1 MQRAFGLDV
10 PDTVAEM
17 CRPGAAAV
25 LVYDAQVG
33 ILPHVKDRE
42 ALVGRI
48 REVVDAARAADVP
61 VFYVRHVSLPP
72 THLGVGALRTA
83 MAWQR
88 KERVDDVTSAFPPD
102 APHTAIVDELAP
114 AEGEPVFDKLGMSA
128 LVGRIREVVDAA
140 RAADVPVFYVR
151 HVSLPPTHLGV
162 GALRTAMAWQRTDR
176 ADDVTSAFPPDAA
189 HTAVVDELA
198 PVAGEPVFD
207 KLGMSALVGTP
218 LEAALRDRGVT
229 TLVLVG
235 AVLEIGIEPTAR
247 HAADLGFLPVVVDD
261 ACGIV
266 EPDAAQRSLDSL
278 DYSLMS
284 YRATT
289 AQVVAALSS

>member
-17 CRPGAAAV
+17 CRPGASAV
-25 LVYDAQVG
+25 LVYDAQAG
-33 ILPHVKDRE
+33 ILPHVKDRDT
-42 ALVGRI
+42 LVERI
-48 REVVDAARAADVP
+48 RDVVDAARAADVP

-88 KERVDDVTSAFPPD
+88 KDRAEDVTTAFPPD

-114 AEGEPVFDKLGMSA
+114 
-128 LVGRIREVVDAA
+128 VD
-140 RAADVPVFYVR
+140 
-151 HVSLPPTHLGV
+151 
-162 GALRTAMAWQRTDR
+162 
-176 ADDVTSAFPPDAA
+176 
-189 HTAVVDELA
+189 
-198 PVAGEPVFD
+198 GEPVFD

-229 TLVLVG
+229 TLILVG

-247 HAADLGFLPVVVDD
+247 HAADLGFLPLVVDD

-278 DYSLMS
+278 DYSLLS

-289 AQVVAALSS
+289 AEVVAAFRS

>member
-1 MQRAFGLDV
+1 VQRAFGLDV
-10 PDTVAEM
+10 PDSVAEM
-17 CRPGAAAV
+17 CRPAAAGV

-33 ILPHVKDRE
+33 ILPHVKDGDV
-42 ALVGRI
+42 LVGRI
-48 REVVDAARAADVP
+48 REIVDAARAADVP

-88 KERVDDVTSAFPPD
+88 KDRAQDVTTAFPPD
-102 APHTAIVDELAP
+102 APHTAI
-114 AEGEPVFDKLGMSA
+114 
-128 LVGRIREVVDAA
+128 
-140 RAADVPVFYVR
+140 
-151 HVSLPPTHLGV
+151 
-162 GALRTAMAWQRTDR
+162 
-176 ADDVTSAFPPDAA
+176 
-189 HTAVVDELA
+189 VDELA

-218 LEAALRDRGVT
+218 LEAALRDRGIT

-247 HAADLGFLPVVVDD
+247 HAADLGFLPVVVTD

-289 AQVVAALSS
+289 AEIVAAFGPA

>member
-10 PDTVAEM
+10 PDSVAEM
-17 CRPGAAAV
+17 CRPAAAGV

-33 ILPHVKDRE
+33 ILPHVKDGDV
-42 ALVGRI
+42 LVGRI
-48 REVVDAARAADVP
+48 REIVDVARAADVP

-88 KERVDDVTSAFPPD
+88 KDRAQDVTTAFPPD
-102 APHTAIVDELAP
+102 ARHTAIVDELAP
-114 AEGEPVFDKLGMSA
+114 
-128 LVGRIREVVDAA
+128 VG
-140 RAADVPVFYVR
+140 
-151 HVSLPPTHLGV
+151 
-162 GALRTAMAWQRTDR
+162 
-176 ADDVTSAFPPDAA
+176 
-189 HTAVVDELA
+189 
-198 PVAGEPVFD
+198 GEPVFD

-218 LEAALRDRGVT
+218 LEAALRDRGIT

-266 EPDAAQRSLDSL
+266 EPEAAQRSLDSL

-289 AQVVAALSS
+289 AEIVAAFGAA

>member
-1 MQRAFGLDV
+1 VQRAFGLDV
-10 PDTVAEM
+10 PDSVAEM
-17 CRPGAAAV
+17 CRPAAAGV

-33 ILPHVKDRE
+33 ILPHVKDGE
-42 ALVGRI
+42 VLVGRI
-48 REVVDAARAADVP
+48 REIVDAARAADVP

-88 KERVDDVTSAFPPD
+88 KEQAQDVTSAFPPD
-102 APHTAIVDELAP
+102 ADHTAI
-114 AEGEPVFDKLGMSA
+114 
-128 LVGRIREVVDAA
+128 
-140 RAADVPVFYVR
+140 
-151 HVSLPPTHLGV
+151 
-162 GALRTAMAWQRTDR
+162 
-176 ADDVTSAFPPDAA
+176 
-189 HTAVVDELA
+189 VDELA

-218 LEAALRDRGVT
+218 LEAALRVRGVT

-266 EPDAAQRSLDSL
+266 EPEAAQRSLDSL

-289 AQVVAALSS
+289 AEIVAAFGAA

>member
-17 CRPGAAAV
+17 CRPAAAAV

-42 ALVGRI
+42 ALVERI
-48 REVVDAARAADVP
+48 REVVDGARAAGVP

-88 KERVDDVTSAFPPD
+88 KDQAQDVTSAFPPD
-102 APHTAIVDELAP
+102 ADHTAI
-114 AEGEPVFDKLGMSA
+114 
-128 LVGRIREVVDAA
+128 
-140 RAADVPVFYVR
+140 
-151 HVSLPPTHLGV
+151 
-162 GALRTAMAWQRTDR
+162 
-176 ADDVTSAFPPDAA
+176 
-189 HTAVVDELA
+189 VDELA

-247 HAADLGFLPVVVDD
+247 HAADLGFLPVVVED

-266 EPDAAQRSLDSL
+266 EPDAARRSLDSL
-278 DYSLMS
+278 DYSLLS
-284 YRATT
+284 YRAMT
-289 AQVVAALSS
+289 AEVVAAFG

>member
-25 LVYDAQVG
+25 LVYDAQAG

-42 ALVGRI
+42 ALVERI
-48 REVVDAARAADVP
+48 REVVDAARAAGVP

-72 THLGVGALRTA
+72 THVGVGALRTA

-88 KERVDDVTSAFPPD
+88 KDRAEDVTTAFPPD
-102 APHTAIVDELAP
+102 APHTAI
-114 AEGEPVFDKLGMSA
+114 
-128 LVGRIREVVDAA
+128 
-140 RAADVPVFYVR
+140 
-151 HVSLPPTHLGV
+151 
-162 GALRTAMAWQRTDR
+162 
-176 ADDVTSAFPPDAA
+176 
-189 HTAVVDELA
+189 VDELA

-218 LEAALRDRGVT
+218 LEAAVRDRGVT

-247 HAADLGFLPVVVDD
+247 HAADLGFLPVVVTD

-289 AQVVAALSS
+289 AEIVAAFGA

>member
-1 MQRAFGLDV
+1 VQRAFGLDV
-10 PDTVAEM
+10 PDSVAEM
-17 CRPGAAAV
+17 CRPAAAGV

-33 ILPHVKDRE
+33 ILPHVKDGDV
-42 ALVGRI
+42 LVGRI
-48 REVVDAARAADVP
+48 REIVDVARAADVP

-88 KERVDDVTSAFPPD
+88 KDRAQDVTTAFPPD
-102 APHTAIVDELAP
+102 ATHTAI
-114 AEGEPVFDKLGMSA
+114 
-128 LVGRIREVVDAA
+128 
-140 RAADVPVFYVR
+140 
-151 HVSLPPTHLGV
+151 
-162 GALRTAMAWQRTDR
+162 
-176 ADDVTSAFPPDAA
+176 
-189 HTAVVDELA
+189 VDELA

-218 LEAALRDRGVT
+218 LEAALRDRGIT

-266 EPDAAQRSLDSL
+266 EPEAAQRSLDSL

-289 AQVVAALSS
+289 AEIVAAFGAA

>member
-17 CRPGAAAV
+17 CRPAAAAV
-25 LVYDAQVG
+25 LVYDAQAG
-33 ILPHVKDRE
+33 ILPHIKEPDV
-42 ALVGRI
+42 LVGRI
-48 REVVDAARAADVP
+48 RQVVDAARAADVP
-61 VFYVRHVSLPP
+61 VFYCRHVSLPP
-72 THLGVGALRTA
+72 SHLGVGAVRTA

-88 KERVDDVTSAFPPD
+88 QERADTIGSPFPPD
-102 APHTAIVDELAP
+102 APQTAIVDELAP
-114 AEGEPVFDKLGMSA
+114 AP
-128 LVGRIREVVDAA
+128 
-140 RAADVPVFYVR
+140 
-151 HVSLPPTHLGV
+151 
-162 GALRTAMAWQRTDR
+162 
-176 ADDVTSAFPPDAA
+176 
-189 HTAVVDELA
+189 
-198 PVAGEPVFD
+198 GEPVFD

-218 LEAALRDRGVT
+218 LELALRDRGVT

-247 HAADLGFLPVVVDD
+247 HAADLGLLPVVVED

-266 EPDAAQRSLDSL
+266 EPAAARRSLDSL

-289 AQVVAALSS
+289 AEVVAAFGG

>member
-10 PDTVAEM
+10 TDSVAEM
-17 CRPGAAAV
+17 CRPAAACV
-25 LVYDAQVG
+25 LVYDAQDG
-33 ILPHVKDRE
+33 NLPHVKDGE

-48 REVVDAARAADVP
+48 REVVDAARGAGVP

-88 KERVDDVTSAFPPD
+88 KDRAQDVTTAFPPD
-102 APHTAIVDELAP
+102 APHTAI
-114 AEGEPVFDKLGMSA
+114 
-128 LVGRIREVVDAA
+128 
-140 RAADVPVFYVR
+140 
-151 HVSLPPTHLGV
+151 
-162 GALRTAMAWQRTDR
+162 
-176 ADDVTSAFPPDAA
+176 
-189 HTAVVDELA
+189 VDELA

-218 LEAALRDRGVT
+218 LEAALRDRGIT

-289 AQVVAALSS
+289 AEIVAAFGAA